1 MDEKEEETERMRE
14 WHVIMKSRGRRAVA
28 AHPSNA
34 SDRILSLSF
43 TLFFSLSISPLCLSA
58 CICHKSGGSKTVGCE
73 KMMALTFYWQ
83 KIYIHYSSINT
94 IPLHTPIQPVT
105 QHLNT
110 GCVVVCIFVFEL
122 SVCEVKNVR
131 SGLGLDSDVS
141 NQQRKVISANEVN
154 THRHA
159 EGVHENK
166 WWRVSEQASWWGRKK
181 TKAAEKPLGKIW
193 ERGEKTLQT
202 H

>member
-1 MDEKEEETERMRE
+1 MFPRGAAKKDTFLQTHIKTAKENTDFHKSVALRRLRDEEACRKKGDSFDKNEEKNKCREMDEKEEETERMRE

-28 AHPSNA
+28 AHPSTA

-110 GCVVVCIFVFEL
+110 GCVVVCIFV
-122 SVCEVKNVR
+122 S
-131 SGLGLDSDVS
+131 S
-141 NQQRKVISANEVN
+141 
-154 THRHA
+154 
-159 EGVHENK
+159 
-166 WWRVSEQASWWGRKK
+166 
-181 TKAAEKPLGKIW
+181 
-193 ERGEKTLQT
+193 
-202 H
+202 